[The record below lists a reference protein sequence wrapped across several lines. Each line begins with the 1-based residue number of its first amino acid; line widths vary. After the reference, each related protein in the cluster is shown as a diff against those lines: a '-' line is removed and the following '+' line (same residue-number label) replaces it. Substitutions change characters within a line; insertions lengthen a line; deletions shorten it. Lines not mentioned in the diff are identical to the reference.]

1 MKVFAPAKI
10 NLALHVTGQRADGYH
25 WIESLVA
32 FADVG
37 DVLTIEPAT
46 SDSLMFS
53 GPFGS
58 VLGADPSTNLVLKAR
73 DALRCASVS
82 RPCPPVWLHLEK
94 NLPLSSGI
102 GGGSADAAAALKG
115 LNDLWS
121 LGLSPDKLNALAL
134 PLGADVP
141 MCLHGCPLVAK
152 GIGEIIE
159 PIDLPPLHM
168 LLVNPGVAVSTP
180 AIFNALATK
189 EDGRLPSISPSREE
203 ISPQAAKAGRLA
215 DLLAYLENTRNDLQP
230 AAITLQPVIGEVV
243 AALEA
248 SGALFARMS
257 GSGATCFGIFA
268 SKADRDDALSAIR
281 TAKPGWWIA

>member
-46 SDSLMFS
+46 SDSLTFS

-58 VLGADPSTNLVLKAR
+58 ILGADPSTNLVLKAR
-73 DALRCASVS
+73 DALRGASVAGS
-82 RPCPPVWLHLEK
+82 CPPVSLHLEK

-115 LNDLWS
+115 LNDFWS

-141 MCLHGCPLVAK
+141 MCLHGRPLVAK

-159 PIDLPPLHM
+159 PVDLPPLHM

-180 AIFNALATK
+180 AIFKALATK
-189 EDGRLPSISPSREE
+189 ENGRLPSISPSREE
-203 ISPQAAKAGRLA
+203 MSPQAAKAGRLA
-215 DLLAYLENTRNDLQP
+215 DLLANLENTRNDLQP
-230 AAITLQPVIGEVV
+230 AAITLQPVIGEVL

-281 TAKPGWWIA
+281 TAQPGWWVA